1 MPCNGVQSTAVQAQ
15 ILLSAPRTYLQH
27 SFWHLQGSCK
37 DNKLQLPHQIFQQAV
52 TAWHPATSQGFHK
65 SPSWLAKEA
74 GERMNVHGG
83 DSSNTA
89 HGYMIGIMR
98 AKNNGLWPS
107 LTSFHLFPRLYWSAT
122 WHCPGISTTLRVEGW
137 GNYHRQDISSLATA
151 FSLVDDGGKRVK
163 NLKKPSQCHHYI
175 HHLSSPTSSVH
186 NSTFLITNLLLR
198 NIIFPFLQK

>member
-27 SFWHLQGSCK
+27 SFLWHLQGSCK

-122 WHCPGISTTLRVEGW
+122 LTLPRHFHHSKSRGLGELSQAGHLIIGYSFLFSRW
-137 GNYHRQDISSLATA
+137 WWEESQEPKETQPMPSLHSS
-151 FSLVDDGGKRVK
+151 SEQ
-163 NLKKPSQCHHYI
+163 PHI
-175 HHLSSPTSSVH
+175 LSS
-186 NSTFLITNLLLR
+186 
-198 NIIFPFLQK
+198 